1 MIHNKMIL
9 NKIKLIHFLMIN
21 NKNKIRMTINFKTS
35 QLIKAIPQ
43 NSINPIPITFLIK
56 RILTTNPITINQ
68 QKIKPSIMKPFLPI
82 KLIAINQTTTIQ
94 ILIIILN
101 IIIRKISLIK
111 YTSLLQ

>member
-21 NKNKIRMTINFKTS
+21 NKNKIRMTINFKTT

-82 KLIAINQTTTIQ
+82 NQTTTIQ

>member
-1 MIHNKMIL
+1 
-9 NKIKLIHFLMIN
+9 MIN
-21 NKNKIRMTINFKTS
+21 NKNKIRMTINFKTT

-43 NSINPIPITFLIK
+43 NSINPIPITPITFLIK

-68 QKIKPSIMKPFLPI
+68 QKIKPSIMKLFLPI

-111 YTSLLQ
+111 YTSLLQQLISLQNNQIKQIN